1 MENEIDIAELIHR
14 GGILR
19 DIDGSTPQ
27 EVYEKVCALL
37 DLPDGITS
45 EQVYNALCTREE
57 VLSTAVGNGIAL
69 PHARAPIIKE
79 EKDQRIIVVYLKNAI
94 EMRAPDERQVY
105 VMFVL
110 LTYNPQVHLKVL
122 SSLAGLLR
130 NTDFRKALE
139 DHADEAALSDLIK
152 RLA

>member
-19 DIDGSTPQ
+19 DIDGATPQ

>member
-19 DIDGSTPQ
+19 DIDGATPQ

-105 VMFVL
+105 VMFIL

>member
-1 MENEIDIAELIHR
+1 MENEIDSAELIHR

-19 DIDGSTPQ
+19 DIDGATPQ

-79 EKDQRIIVVYLKNAI
+79 EKDQRIIVVYLKKAI